1 MKFKEYKTE
10 SGNEVEK
17 KKTDVKFV
25 LKEIIRK

>member
-1 MKFKEYKTE
+1 MKFKQYKTE
-10 SGNEVEK
+10 SWNEVE